1 MKEIVTNFK
10 KIYAH
15 DRWLIVAM
23 AFLFLFS
30 FVLIALTF
38 FALRPNSVMI
48 RTGYAD
54 IGGYRDGQWQ
64 YLLSFMILGFITG
77 VIHNI
82 LAAKIY
88 GKKGSGAT
96 ALFIFVSI
104 GLVFLAG
111 IYLFKIA

>member
-1 MKEIVTNFK
+1 MKEIVANFK

-23 AFLFLFS
+23 AFLFLTS
-30 FVLIALTF
+30 FVLMVLTF

-54 IGGYRDGQWQ
+54 VGGYRDGQWQ
-64 YLLSFMILGFITG
+64 YLLTFMILGFITG

-82 LAAKIY
+82 LATKVY
-88 GKKGSGAT
+88 GKKGSGAA
-96 ALFIFVSI
+96 ALFIFISI
-104 GLVFLAG
+104 GLVCLAG
-111 IYLFKIA
+111 LYLFKIA

>member
-1 MKEIVTNFK
+1 MKEIVANFR

-23 AFLFLFS
+23 VFLFLVS
-30 FVLIALTF
+30 FVLMALTF

-54 IGGYRDGQWQ
+54 IGGYRDGKWQ
-64 YLLSFMILGFITG
+64 YLLTFMILGFVTG

-82 LAAKIY
+82 LAAKVY
-88 GKKGSGAT
+88 GKKGSGAA
-96 ALFIFVSI
+96 ALFVFISI
-104 GLVFLAG
+104 GLVILAG
-111 IYLFKIA
+111 IYLLKIA